1 MSKIHFRFNLKEIK
15 QWWRNRVEEK
25 IRKRKPLL
33 IIEISDSVLKAVI
46 IGRSKEKKRIAGVYV
61 RNLKEETFSESIKDI
76 LKKVKLEPRV
86 FLAIPRSQIGVKFL
100 TLPFTEHSEIEAMIY
115 QSNPSLYSPEEIV
128 VGYRIIEV
136 IKEEHIKLMVVMVH
150 KEVIHKNLEMLKE
163 VNIIPECVALSIEG
177 ILLLLSN
184 NKNIKRIFKTP
195 VCVINIDHSSTEM
208 EVILGNNILF
218 SRNIPLGFSS
228 KEIYGDDLL
237 NEISQFLLSF
247 QKEGEKEISR
257 IVLLGSRENLQK
269 LKKGLKR
276 RLLSSVHILQPLRG
290 LPKTSNLTTLLKS
303 RIYHQYSFLGLCG
316 IGLYAEK
323 LEINLLPPEFRI
335 EKETI
340 LLKKKFA
347 FTLFLSFFLLS
358 AGTGIFLE
366 KLHYQ
371 DLYLFALK
379 SKLHTLVP
387 STTKLENKLKKIRV
401 VKEYFGEHISSLE
414 VLGEVYHLIPEE
426 ISLTL
431 LNYNSRKKIL
441 ILKGLSQDMGNVP
454 KFADILES
462 SRLFKDVSI
471 KYTSRKRMSEKELAE
486 FEIHCSLAQ

>member
-247 QKEGEKEISR
+247 QKAGEKEISR

-290 LPKTSNLTTLLKS
+290 LP
-303 RIYHQYSFLGLCG
+303 
-316 IGLYAEK
+316 
-323 LEINLLPPEFRI
+323 
-335 EKETI
+335 
-340 LLKKKFA
+340 
-347 FTLFLSFFLLS
+347 
-358 AGTGIFLE
+358 
-366 KLHYQ
+366 
-371 DLYLFALK
+371 
-379 SKLHTLVP
+379 
-387 STTKLENKLKKIRV
+387 
-401 VKEYFGEHISSLE
+401 
-414 VLGEVYHLIPEE
+414 
-426 ISLTL
+426 
-431 LNYNSRKKIL
+431 
-441 ILKGLSQDMGNVP
+441 
-454 KFADILES
+454 
-462 SRLFKDVSI
+462 
-471 KYTSRKRMSEKELAE
+471 
-486 FEIHCSLAQ
+486 